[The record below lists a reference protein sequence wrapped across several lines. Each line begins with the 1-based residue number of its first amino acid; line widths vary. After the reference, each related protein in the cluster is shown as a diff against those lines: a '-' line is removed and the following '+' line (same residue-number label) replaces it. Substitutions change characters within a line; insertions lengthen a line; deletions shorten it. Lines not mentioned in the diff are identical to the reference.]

1 MDLETST
8 QAESTDHPKSRLES
22 IKTGINRHADMLESF
37 RYRDYRWLW
46 ISSFTSFL
54 AMNAQMIVRSWV
66 ILRLTNDSPMAL
78 AWITLSFSIPMIFVS
93 MVGGALADSIPR
105 RRMMVIGQTGN
116 AAVTLVIATLDA
128 TGLITFWHLMAS
140 GFLAGSMMAFN
151 MPSRQAIIS
160 DIVPEEK
167 LMNAI
172 ALSNSGMNLTRIV
185 GPAIAGVLIIFIGT
199 WGVFYL
205 IAGIYALSVISVFM
219 VDAGKIA
226 VGSSGRGIFT
236 NIREGF
242 AYAASNPT
250 LLSLIIMAFIPVL
263 FGMSY
268 YALLPAWARE
278 ALNVQSDGLGMLM
291 MIMGIGAL
299 SGSLILAGLT
309 NFKKRGILLLGS
321 CVVWGI
327 TLAAFSQ
334 ATSYAVAVP
343 LLLVV
348 GLTSSMFMALNFTL
362 LQVNAVPEMRGRI
375 MSIAMM
381 SFGVFPL
388 SAVPFGILAERTG
401 TASAL
406 FLSGALLTA
415 FTMIFL
421 LAYPRFRKIP

>member
-1 MDLETST
+1 MIHSLTARIRTFD
-8 QAESTDHPKSRLES
+8 
-22 IKTGINRHADMLESF
+22 SF
-37 RYRDYRWLW
+37 RVHDFRWLW
-46 ISSFTSFL
+46 ASALTSFM
-54 AMNAQMIVRSWV
+54 AMNMEWITRGWLV
-66 ILRLTNDSPMAL
+66 LRVANDSPLAL
-78 AWITLSFSIPMIFVS
+78 ALVMASFALPMTFVS
-93 MVGGALADSIPR
+93 LIGGALADRIPR
-105 RRMMVIGQTGN
+105 KRLIVFAQGGN
-116 AAVTLVIATLDA
+116 AAIILVIGILDM
-128 TGLITFWHLMAS
+128 TNTITFWHILVS
-140 GFLAGSMMAFN
+140 GTINGSMMAFN

-327 TLAAFSQ
+327 TLAALSQ

>member
-1 MDLETST
+1 METST
-8 QAESTDHPKSRLES
+8 ETEPVDIPQSRLKS
-22 IKTGINRHADMLESF
+22 IQVGIKRRADMLESF
-37 RYRDYRWLW
+37 QYRDYRWLW
-46 ISSFTSFL
+46 VSSFTSFL

-78 AWITLSFSIPMIFVS
+78 AWVTLSFSIPMIFVS
-93 MVGGALADSIPR
+93 MVGGALADRIPR
-105 RRMMVIGQTGN
+105 RRMMIIGQAGN
-116 AAVTLVIATLDA
+116 AAVTLGIATLDA
-128 TGLITFWHLMAS
+128 AGLITFWHLMAS

-160 DIVPEEK
+160 DIVPEDK
-167 LMNAI
+167 LMNGI
-172 ALSNSGMNLTRIV
+172 ALANSGMNLTRIV

-199 WGVFYL
+199 SGVFYL
-205 IAGIYALSVISVFM
+205 IAGMYVLSVMAVFA
-219 VDAGKIA
+219 VDAGKT
-226 VGSSGRGIFT
+226 SSGKSGLGILSD
-236 NIREGF
+236 IKEGF
-242 AYAASNPT
+242 AYAGSNPT
-250 LLSLIIMAFIPVL
+250 LLSLIVMAFIPVL

-299 SGSLILAGLT
+299 AGSLILAGLT
-309 NFKKRGILLLGS
+309 NFRRRGLLLLGS
-321 CVVWGI
+321 CVIWGI

-362 LQVNAVPEMRGRI
+362 LQVNAKPEMRGRI

-406 FLSGALLTA
+406 FLSGVLLTA
-415 FTMIFL
+415 FTVIFL
-421 LAYPRFRKIP
+421 LAYPRFRRIP

>member
-1 MDLETST
+1 
-8 QAESTDHPKSRLES
+8 
-22 IKTGINRHADMLESF
+22 MLESF
-37 RYRDYRWLW
+37 QYRDYRWLW
-46 ISSFTSFL
+46 VSSFTSFL

-78 AWITLSFSIPMIFVS
+78 AWVTLSFSIPMIFVS
-93 MVGGALADSIPR
+93 MVGGALADRIPR
-105 RRMMVIGQTGN
+105 RQMMIIGQAGN
-116 AAVTLVIATLDA
+116 TAVTLVIATLDA

-160 DIVPEEK
+160 DIVPEDK
-167 LMNAI
+167 LMNGI
-172 ALSNSGMNLTRIV
+172 ALSNSGMNLTRVV
-185 GPAIAGVLIIFIGT
+185 GPAIAGLLIIFIGT

-205 IAGIYALSVISVFM
+205 IAGMYALSVMSVFA
-219 VDAGKIA
+219 VDAGKTA
-226 VGSSGRGIFT
+226 VSKSGRGILSD
-236 NIREGF
+236 IKEGF
-242 AYAASNPT
+242 AYAGRDPT
-250 LLSLIIMAFIPVL
+250 LLSLIVMAFIPVL

-291 MIMGIGAL
+291 MIMGVGAL
-299 SGSLILAGLT
+299 AGSLILAGLT
-309 NFKKRGILLLGS
+309 DFRRRGLLLLGS
-321 CVVWGI
+321 CVIWGI

-362 LQVNAVPEMRGRI
+362 LQVNAKPEMRGRI

-381 SFGVFPL
+381 SFGVFPI

-415 FTMIFL
+415 FTVIFL
-421 LAYPRFRKIP
+421 LAYPRFRRIP

>member
-1 MDLETST
+1 METTT
-8 QAESTDHPKSRLES
+8 QTEPVALPRSRLDTIRAG
-22 IKTGINRHADMLESF
+22 IKRRGDMLESF
-37 RYRDYRWLW
+37 QYRNYRWLW

-66 ILRLTNDSPMAL
+66 ILRLTGDSPMAL
-78 AWITLSFSIPMIFVS
+78 AWVTLSFAIPMTFVS
-93 MVGGALADSIPR
+93 MIGGALADSIPR
-105 RRMMVIGQTGN
+105 RRMMILAQSGN
-116 AAVTLVIATLDA
+116 VVVTLVIATLDFA
-128 TGLITFWHLMAS
+128 GVIAFWHLMVS
-140 GFLAGSMMAFN
+140 GVLAGSMMAFN

-160 DIVPEEK
+160 DVVPEDK
-167 LMNAI
+167 LMNGI
-172 ALSNSGMNLTRIV
+172 ALANSGMNMTRIL

-205 IAGIYALSVISVFM
+205 IAAVYALSVLAVVG
-219 VDAGKIA
+219 VDAGKTP
-226 VGSSGRGIFT
+226 VGSSGRGMLSDIK
-236 NIREGF
+236 EGF
-242 AYAASNPT
+242 AYAAGNPT
-250 LLSLIIMAFIPVL
+250 LLALIVMAFIPVL

-299 SGSLILAGLT
+299 VGSLILAGLT
-309 NFKKRGILLLGS
+309 SFRKRGALLLAS

-334 ATSYAVAVP
+334 TTSYAMAVP
-343 LLLVV
+343 LLMIV

-362 LQVNAVPEMRGRI
+362 LQINAVPEMRGRI

-388 SAVPFGILAERTG
+388 SAVPFGIMAERTG
-401 TASAL
+401 TPSAL

-415 FTMIFL
+415 FTIVFL
-421 LAYPRFRKIP
+421 LAYPRFRRIP

>member
-1 MDLETST
+1 METTT
-8 QAESTDHPKSRLES
+8 QTEPVALPRSRLDTIRAG
-22 IKTGINRHADMLESF
+22 IKRRGDMLESF
-37 RYRDYRWLW
+37 QYRNYRWLW

-66 ILRLTNDSPMAL
+66 ILRLTGDSPMAL
-78 AWITLSFSIPMIFVS
+78 AWVTLSFAIPMTFVS
-93 MVGGALADSIPR
+93 MIGGALADSIPR
-105 RRMMVIGQTGN
+105 RRMMILAQSGN
-116 AAVTLVIATLDA
+116 VVVTLVIATLDFA
-128 TGLITFWHLMAS
+128 GVIAFWHLMVS
-140 GFLAGSMMAFN
+140 GVLAGSMMAFN

-160 DIVPEEK
+160 DVVPEDK
-167 LMNAI
+167 LMNGI
-172 ALSNSGMNLTRIV
+172 ALANSGMNMTRIL

-205 IAGIYALSVISVFM
+205 IAAVYALSVLAVVG
-219 VDAGKIA
+219 VDAGKTP
-226 VGSSGRGIFT
+226 VGSSGRGMLSDIK
-236 NIREGF
+236 EGS
-242 AYAASNPT
+242 AYAAGNPT
-250 LLSLIIMAFIPVL
+250 LLALIVMAFIPVL

-299 SGSLILAGLT
+299 VGSLILAGLT
-309 NFKKRGILLLGS
+309 SFRKRGALLLAS

-334 ATSYAVAVP
+334 TTSYAMAVP
-343 LLLVV
+343 LLMIV

-362 LQVNAVPEMRGRI
+362 LQINAVPEMRGRI

-388 SAVPFGILAERTG
+388 SAVPFGIMAERTG
-401 TASAL
+401 TPSAL

-415 FTMIFL
+415 FTIVFL
-421 LAYPRFRKIP
+421 LAYPRFRRIP

>member
-1 MDLETST
+1 METNT
-8 QAESTDHPKSRLES
+8 PTEPVDIPQSRLKS
-22 IKTGINRHADMLESF
+22 IRVEIKRRADMLESF
-37 RYRDYRWLW
+37 QYRDYRWLW
-46 ISSFTSFL
+46 VSSFTSFL

-78 AWITLSFSIPMIFVS
+78 AWVTLSFSIPMIFVS
-93 MVGGALADSIPR
+93 MVGGALADRIPR
-105 RRMMVIGQTGN
+105 RQMMIIGQAGN
-116 AAVTLVIATLDA
+116 TAVTLVIATLDA

-160 DIVPEEK
+160 DIVPEDK
-167 LMNAI
+167 LMNGI
-172 ALSNSGMNLTRIV
+172 ALSNSGMNLTRVV
-185 GPAIAGVLIIFIGT
+185 GPAIAGLLIIFIGT

-205 IAGIYALSVISVFM
+205 IAGMYALSVMSIFA
-219 VDAGKIA
+219 VDAGKTA
-226 VGSSGRGIFT
+226 VSKSGRGILSD
-236 NIREGF
+236 IKEGF
-242 AYAASNPT
+242 AYAGRDPT
-250 LLSLIIMAFIPVL
+250 LLSLIVMAFIPVL

-291 MIMGIGAL
+291 MIMGVGAL
-299 SGSLILAGLT
+299 AGSLILAGLT
-309 NFKKRGILLLGS
+309 DFRRRGLLLLGS
-321 CVVWGI
+321 CVIWGI

-362 LQVNAVPEMRGRI
+362 LQVNAKPEMRGRI

-381 SFGVFPL
+381 SFGVFPI

-415 FTMIFL
+415 FTVIFL
-421 LAYPRFRKIP
+421 LAYPRFRRIP

>member
-1 MDLETST
+1 METNT
-8 QAESTDHPKSRLES
+8 PTEPVDIPQSRLKS
-22 IKTGINRHADMLESF
+22 IRVEIKRRADMLESF
-37 RYRDYRWLW
+37 QYRDYRWLW
-46 ISSFTSFL
+46 VSSFTSFL

-78 AWITLSFSIPMIFVS
+78 AWVTLSFSIPMIFVS
-93 MVGGALADSIPR
+93 MVGGALADRIPR
-105 RRMMVIGQTGN
+105 RQMMIIGQAGN
-116 AAVTLVIATLDA
+116 TAVTLVIATLDA

-160 DIVPEEK
+160 DIVPEDK
-167 LMNAI
+167 LMNGI
-172 ALSNSGMNLTRIV
+172 ALSNSGMNLTRVV
-185 GPAIAGVLIIFIGT
+185 GPAIAGLLIIFIGT

-205 IAGIYALSVISVFM
+205 IAGMYALSVMSIFA
-219 VDAGKIA
+219 VDAGKTA
-226 VGSSGRGIFT
+226 VSKSGRGILSD
-236 NIREGF
+236 IKEGF
-242 AYAASNPT
+242 AYAGRDPT
-250 LLSLIIMAFIPVL
+250 LLSLIVMAFIPVL

-291 MIMGIGAL
+291 MIMGVGAL
-299 SGSLILAGLT
+299 AGSLILAGLT
-309 NFKKRGILLLGS
+309 DFRRRGLLLLGS
-321 CVVWGI
+321 CVIWGI

-362 LQVNAVPEMRGRI
+362 LQVNAKPEMRGRI

-381 SFGVFPL
+381 SFGVFPI

-406 FLSGALLTA
+406 FLSGALLTV
-415 FTMIFL
+415 FTVIFL
-421 LAYPRFRKIP
+421 LAYPRFRRIP

>member
-1 MDLETST
+1 METNT
-8 QAESTDHPKSRLES
+8 PTEPVDIPQSRLKS
-22 IKTGINRHADMLESF
+22 IRVEIKRRADMLESF
-37 RYRDYRWLW
+37 QYRDYRWLW
-46 ISSFTSFL
+46 VSSFTSFL

-78 AWITLSFSIPMIFVS
+78 AWVTLSFSIPMIFVS
-93 MVGGALADSIPR
+93 MVGGALADRIPR
-105 RRMMVIGQTGN
+105 RQMMIIGQAGN
-116 AAVTLVIATLDA
+116 TAVTLVIATLDA

-160 DIVPEEK
+160 DIVPEDK
-167 LMNAI
+167 LMNGI
-172 ALSNSGMNLTRIV
+172 ALSNSGMNLTRVV
-185 GPAIAGVLIIFIGT
+185 GPAIAGLLIIFIGT

-205 IAGIYALSVISVFM
+205 IAGMYALSVMSVFA
-219 VDAGKIA
+219 VDAGKTA
-226 VGSSGRGIFT
+226 VSKSGRGILSD
-236 NIREGF
+236 IKEGF
-242 AYAASNPT
+242 AYAGRDPT
-250 LLSLIIMAFIPVL
+250 LLSLIVMAFIPVL

-291 MIMGIGAL
+291 MIMGVGAL
-299 SGSLILAGLT
+299 AGSLILAGLT
-309 NFKKRGILLLGS
+309 DFRRRGLLLLGS
-321 CVVWGI
+321 CVIWGI

-362 LQVNAVPEMRGRI
+362 LQVNAKPEMRGRI

-381 SFGVFPL
+381 SFGVFPI

-415 FTMIFL
+415 FTVIFL
-421 LAYPRFRKIP
+421 LAYPRFRRIP

>member
-1 MDLETST
+1 METTT
-8 QAESTDHPKSRLES
+8 QTEPVALPRSRLDTIRAG
-22 IKTGINRHADMLESF
+22 IKRRGDMLESF
-37 RYRDYRWLW
+37 QYRNYRWLW

-66 ILRLTNDSPMAL
+66 ILRLTGDSPMAL
-78 AWITLSFSIPMIFVS
+78 AWVTLSFAIPMTFVS
-93 MVGGALADSIPR
+93 MIGGALADSIPR
-105 RRMMVIGQTGN
+105 RRMMILAQSGN
-116 AAVTLVIATLDA
+116 VVVTLVIATLDFA
-128 TGLITFWHLMAS
+128 GVIAFWHLMVS
-140 GFLAGSMMAFN
+140 GVLAGSMMAFN

-160 DIVPEEK
+160 DVVSEDK
-167 LMNAI
+167 LMNGI
-172 ALSNSGMNLTRIV
+172 ALANSGMNMTRIL

-205 IAGIYALSVISVFM
+205 IAAVYALSVLAVVG
-219 VDAGKIA
+219 VDAGKTP
-226 VGSSGRGIFT
+226 VGSSGRGMLSDIK
-236 NIREGF
+236 EGF
-242 AYAASNPT
+242 AYAAGNPT
-250 LLSLIIMAFIPVL
+250 LLALIVMAFIPVL

-299 SGSLILAGLT
+299 VGSLILAGLT
-309 NFKKRGILLLGS
+309 SFRKRGALLLAS

-334 ATSYAVAVP
+334 TTSYAMAVP
-343 LLLVV
+343 LLMIV

-362 LQVNAVPEMRGRI
+362 LQINAVPEMRGRI

-388 SAVPFGILAERTG
+388 SAVPFGIMAERTG
-401 TASAL
+401 TPSAL

-415 FTMIFL
+415 FTIVFL
-421 LAYPRFRKIP
+421 LAYPRFRRIP

>member
-1 MDLETST
+1 
-8 QAESTDHPKSRLES
+8 
-22 IKTGINRHADMLESF
+22 
-37 RYRDYRWLW
+37 
-46 ISSFTSFL
+46 
-54 AMNAQMIVRSWV
+54 V
-66 ILRLTNDSPMAL
+66 
-78 AWITLSFSIPMIFVS
+78 TLSFSIPMIFVS
-93 MVGGALADSIPR
+93 MVGGALADRIPR
-105 RRMMVIGQTGN
+105 RQMMIIGQAGN
-116 AAVTLVIATLDA
+116 TAVTLVIATLDA

-160 DIVPEEK
+160 DIVPEDK
-167 LMNAI
+167 LMNGI
-172 ALSNSGMNLTRIV
+172 ALSNSGMNLTRVV
-185 GPAIAGVLIIFIGT
+185 GPAIAGLLIIFIGT

-205 IAGIYALSVISVFM
+205 IAGMYALSVMSIFA
-219 VDAGKIA
+219 VDAGKTA
-226 VGSSGRGIFT
+226 VSKSGRGILSD
-236 NIREGF
+236 IKEGF
-242 AYAASNPT
+242 AYAGRDPT
-250 LLSLIIMAFIPVL
+250 LLSLIVMAFIPVL

-291 MIMGIGAL
+291 MIMGVGAL
-299 SGSLILAGLT
+299 AGSLILAGLT
-309 NFKKRGILLLGS
+309 DFRRRGLLLLGS
-321 CVVWGI
+321 CVIWGI

-362 LQVNAVPEMRGRI
+362 LQVNAKPEMRGRI

-381 SFGVFPL
+381 SFGVFPI

-415 FTMIFL
+415 FTVIFL
-421 LAYPRFRKIP
+421 LAYPRFRRIP